1 MKEFS
6 CLTWN
11 TAKRIKYSEEQT
23 NFINYFKPDV
33 VALQEVLINSD
44 KKLKELLSTNYK
56 NIISSFDLAP
66 DLKILTKKRMFGQII
81 ASNFKLEP
89 NDPKDFNVPWQE
101 RVLSVKLFIDNSEI
115 YFHTTHIPPG
125 SGNGW
130 IKTETLEGIYERLK
144 EKKDNLNILCGDF
157 NTPKEEDLKNGM
169 MSFAQKINDKGEAI
183 VRKSFRG
190 GEGVRWDK
198 GERDIIV
205 GLNEIGIE
213 DSFRKLFS
221 YDVKEYSWKF
231 NRKDN
236 VIKRRFD
243 HFFASKKFKV
253 MDAKYLH
260 NEKKLS
266 DHSPLIVKY
275 RIE

>member
-1 MKEFS
+1 M
-6 CLTWN
+6 N
-11 TAKRIKYSEEQT
+11 
-23 NFINYFKPDV
+23 
-33 VALQEVLINSD
+33 
-44 KKLKELLSTNYK
+44 
-56 NIISSFDLAP
+56 
-66 DLKILTKKRMFGQII
+66 KIVG
-81 ASNFKLEP
+81 
-89 NDPKDFNVPWQE
+89 
-101 RVLSVKLFIDNSEI
+101 NSEKII
-115 YFHTTHIPPG
+115 Y
-125 SGNGW
+125 
-130 IKTETLEGIYERLK
+130 LEKL
-144 EKKDNLNILCGDF
+144 LNRF
-157 NTPKEEDLKNGM
+157 EYNNDLKNGI

-205 GLNEIGIE
+205 GLKEIGIE

-275 RIE
+275 RNHFLRKNLEKLSLLRWVAQ